1 MLAYCHP
8 TYFNFYAK
16 YIMINAGLS
25 ESKAGIKIAGRN
37 VNNLRYANG
46 YHSNSRKWRGT
57 KESLDKGEKQSEKA
71 GLKLNNKKKTKILAS
86 GPNTSWK
93 IDGEKGET
101 VTDLIFLG
109 SKATVDSDCSHE
121 TKRPLL
127 LRRKTMTPRQ
137 CIKKQRHH
145 SADKDL

>member
-1 MLAYCHP
+1 MKVKL
-8 TYFNFYAK
+8 
-16 YIMINAGLS
+16 
-25 ESKAGIKIAGRN
+25 E
-37 VNNLRYANG
+37 
-46 YHSNSRKWRGT
+46 
-57 KESLDKGEKQSEKA
+57 SEKA
-71 GLKLNNKKKTKILAS
+71 GLKLNIKKKTKILAS

-101 VTDLIFLG
+101 VTDLFFLG

-137 CIKKQRHH
+137 CIKKLRHH